1 MIMVGFSLYC
11 LLLVGQKEKFLAWD
25 LNTCESKLVGRDEEN
40 VCGVHWSVICVSVYL
55 WFTKNKNLLHSRD
68 GYSNVKKNA
77 HW

>member
-40 VCGVHWSVICVSVYL
+40 VCGVH
-55 WFTKNKNLLHSRD
+55 
-68 GYSNVKKNA
+68 
-77 HW
+77 